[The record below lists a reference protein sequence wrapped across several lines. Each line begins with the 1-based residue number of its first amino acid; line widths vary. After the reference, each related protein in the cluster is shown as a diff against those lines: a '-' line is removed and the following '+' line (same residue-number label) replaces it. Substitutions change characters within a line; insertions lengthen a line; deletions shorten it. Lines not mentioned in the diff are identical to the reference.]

1 MPPLPLEHIAFN
13 IADPRRAAAWY
24 VRNLGMRIVRESASP
39 PYIHFLA
46 DAGGAMLIELY
57 NNPPDD
63 VPAYGHMDPLQLHV
77 AFSAAD
83 PDGARAQLEAAG
95 ATFVEERQAP
105 DGSRLLMLRDPWGLC
120 IQLCKRVTKLSPL
133 P

>member
-1 MPPLPLEHIAFN
+1 MPPLPIEHLALN
-13 IADPRRAAAWY
+13 VSDSRKMAAWY
-24 VRNLGMRIVRESASP
+24 VSNLGMRIVRQMSAS

-57 NNPPDD
+57 SNPEAPITPYAD
-63 VPAYGHMDPLQLHV
+63 MDPLQLHM

-83 PDGARAQLEAAG
+83 PDAARAELEQAG

-105 DGSRLLMLRDPWGLC
+105 DGSRLLMLRDPWGLP
-120 IQLCKRVTKLSPL
+120 IQLCKRATKLSPL